1 MTRRYHSNNTSTT
14 LAIACTNVQTTITV
28 SSVTGFPTIAAN
40 EVFYVTVSQNNQVEI
55 MIVTSVAGSAFTVT
69 RGAEGTTAQA
79 FALGATVDLRVT
91 ADSLDRKADKVA
103 TTGDVINLS
112 AATLTLGT
120 PTNLVLTSAT
130 GLPSASL
137 VAVTTN
143 SNAAAGVVGQIVTS
157 TVTGVAITSGT
168 LTNVTS
174 ISLAAGDWDVYGS
187 VQAQTA
193 GTTTTDYT
201 SGGINTTSATLPAA
215 GLYMVLPAGAAGL
228 LTGGAVPSRRISIS
242 STTTVYLVARISYA
256 VSTCT
261 VAGSITARRER

>member
-1 MTRRYHSNNTSTT
+1 MTRRYHANNVSTT
-14 LAIACTNVQTTITV
+14 LLAPITNVQTTIVV
-28 SSVTGFPTIAAN
+28 SSITGFPTITTN
-40 EVFYVTVSQNNQVEI
+40 EVFNVTVTQNNQIEI
-55 MIVTSVAGSAFTVT
+55 MIVTSTSGTTYTVT

-79 FALGATVDLRVT
+79 FTSGASVELRVT

-120 PTNLVLTSAT
+120 PTNLVLTNAT

-143 SNAAAGVVGQIVTS
+143 SNAAAGVVGQVVTS
-157 TVTGVAITSGT
+157 TVSAVAITSAT
-168 LTNVTS
+168 NTNVTS

-187 VQAQTA
+187 IQANAA
-193 GTTTTDYT
+193 GTTTTAYT
-201 SGGINTTSATLPAA
+201 SGGINTTSATLPAT
-215 GLYMVLPAGAAGL
+215 GLYMVIPAGAAGL
-228 LTGGAVPSRRISIS
+228 LVGGAVPSRRISVA
-242 STTTVYLVARISYA
+242 STTTVYLVANISYA

-261 VAGSITARRER
+261 VSGSITARRER